1 VVTRENIDSE
11 VVLTAR
17 LTAARSTD
25 TSGFIIATL
34 AVSASENSDFVPGP
48 YPLTI
53 PAGETEITILDDDRP
68 RVSFAAGS
76 SSVAESGGTQNVA
89 VSISPAP
96 TTAITVN
103 YTVSGSA
110 TENTDFSIT
119 GSGTVTVA
127 ANATSVNIPVL
138 ITDDNGEE
146 AAETVILTLSS
157 GVGYNVGSTSSHILT
172 IADNDTPGLV
182 LSPPSLT
189 VTEGGTGSYTAALAT
204 PPSAPVTVNV
214 FSDNGEVT
222 FAPASLSFTTSNWST
237 AQPVTVTA
245 AQDADTAN
253 DNATLSHTATG
264 GGYGSVTGE
273 VAVIVTDDDTGNTLP
288 VVTLSMDKTT
298 ALEGSSTDWARMT
311 LTLNRILTAG
321 QSVKAPLVFS
331 GGGLGA
337 DFTLSRHRSSSGV
350 TLDTAT
356 GVVTFTGSGEDERD
370 GAMWMSVR
378 LLAAADQD
386 ETNETVSVSIP
397 TGTTGNPRLTAVN
410 VDGALT
416 GVGSGEILLF
426 DQANLPRKPTG
437 LTATPGNGKVIL
449 SWDDPENPDITE
461 YQFRS
466 RAAGDSYPAVWS
478 LNRNVSLLHLN
489 GISLVGLTNGAQ
501 YSFQVRAVAGSFRSE
516 PAEVTATPLAPAL
529 LFSPAAVGL
538 IEGGTGSYTVALAIP
553 PSAPV
558 TVTLASDSSEVTVD
572 TDAGTEGDQNTL
584 TFTASDW
591 NTGKPVTVT
600 AAQDDDTANDTATLS
615 HTAAGGDYGSVTAE
629 VAVTVTDDD
638 APGLALSPPSLT
650 VAEGET
656 GDYTVALSA
665 PPSAP
670 VTVDVVSD
678 NDEVTVAP
686 ASLSFTVENWN
697 TPQPVTVVTEQNN
710 EMANDMATLTHTA
723 SGGGYG
729 SVTGEVAVDVLDVA
743 NDLLFSQSLL
753 TVMES
758 QDVSYTVALSTQPSA
773 PVTVDVVS
781 DNGGVTVAP
790 ASLSFTIEN
799 WNTPQSVRVTA
810 AQDNGMANHS
820 AMLHHRA
827 TGDGYTGV
835 SGAVQVQVEAAESRA
850 VAAWHVRFG
859 RTVAQQVVDAVQ
871 QRLTTPP
878 PLSGL
883 QVTVA
888 GENLTATPLEEN
900 EGALSKLLGFEAVTT
915 GQVAQ
920 DSAFSFSPPAPAE
933 DGEGD
938 TPQLSFWGAGA
949 LSSFHGQEDTL
960 SLDGNVGTA
969 LLGADWRTQQWQ
981 AGAALSHSWGSG
993 SYAGE
998 DGNDAALTARLTG
1011 LFPYGRYALSPRLGV
1026 WAVAGYGWGTL
1037 SVKPDGSK
1045 REYQPGATMVMGA
1058 VGLDGLLID
1067 GGDDGFSLS
1076 TTTDLLTVKT
1086 TTEQV
1091 DGLASSEG
1099 SVSRLRMGLE
1109 ATRPVPLPNGASL
1122 LPSVEVGIRHDG
1134 GDAET
1139 GFGLEVGAAL
1149 AWHDPQR
1156 GISAEVKGRSLVTH
1170 VEEEFREQG
1179 MALSF
1184 SWNPDPSNRGPSLA
1198 IGHTVGDAASGMD
1211 ALLDPTVLEGGGA
1224 AAGSN
1229 SHQFTADFAYG
1240 FPIHND
1246 RLTLTPAVAVALSPE
1261 SRSYGLLWS
1270 LAPYSQQGRTQPWQ
1284 LSLEGEREEN
1294 TTADTPVDHSL
1305 MLNFSL
1311 LF

>member
-1 VVTRENIDSE
+1 VLSLAPGGTVVTRENIDSE

-53 PAGETEITILDDDRP
+53 PAGETEITQSIGILDDDYHESNEQFNALLWGFSLPSDVVLGTSETVITILDDDRP

-245 AQDADTAN
+245 AQDGDTAN
-253 DNATLSHTATG
+253 DNATLSHTASG
-264 GGYGSVTGE
+264 GGYGS
-273 VAVIVTDDDTGNTLP
+273 L
-288 VVTLSMDKTT
+288 
-298 ALEGSSTDWARMT
+298 
-311 LTLNRILTAG
+311 
-321 QSVKAPLVFS
+321 
-331 GGGLGA
+331 
-337 DFTLSRHRSSSGV
+337 
-350 TLDTAT
+350 
-356 GVVTFTGSGEDERD
+356 
-370 GAMWMSVR
+370 
-378 LLAAADQD
+378 
-386 ETNETVSVSIP
+386 
-397 TGTTGNPRLTAVN
+397 
-410 VDGALT
+410 
-416 GVGSGEILLF
+416 
-426 DQANLPRKPTG
+426 
-437 LTATPGNGKVIL
+437 
-449 SWDDPENPDITE
+449 
-461 YQFRS
+461 
-466 RAAGDSYPAVWS
+466 
-478 LNRNVSLLHLN
+478 
-489 GISLVGLTNGAQ
+489 
-501 YSFQVRAVAGSFRSE
+501 
-516 PAEVTATPLAPAL
+516 
-529 LFSPAAVGL
+529 
-538 IEGGTGSYTVALAIP
+538 
-553 PSAPV
+553 
-558 TVTLASDSSEVTVD
+558 
-572 TDAGTEGDQNTL
+572 
-584 TFTASDW
+584 
-591 NTGKPVTVT
+591 
-600 AAQDDDTANDTATLS
+600 
-615 HTAAGGDYGSVTAE
+615 TAE

-638 APGLALSPPSLT
+638 TADDTDADDTDNDPPVVANAIGDQSARVGRPFSYTFPANIFSDPTNDPLSYSASQGDDSALPGWLSFAAGSLT
-650 VAEGET
+650 FSGVPTAADVGVLTVKLSASDGVSTVYTTFSITVTANTLTISPSSLMVTEGQT
-656 GDYTVALSA
+656 GSYTVALSDS
-665 PPSAP
+665 PSAP

-773 PVTVDVVS
+773 TVTVDVVS

-1156 GISAEVKGRSLVTH
+1156 GISAEVKGRSLGTH

>member
-53 PAGETEITILDDDRP
+53 PAGETEITQSIGILDDDYHESNEQFNALLWGFSLPSDVVLGTSETVITILDDDRP

-245 AQDADTAN
+245 AQDGDTAN
-253 DNATLSHTATG
+253 DNATLSHTASG
-264 GGYGSVTGE
+264 GGYGS
-273 VAVIVTDDDTGNTLP
+273 L
-288 VVTLSMDKTT
+288 
-298 ALEGSSTDWARMT
+298 
-311 LTLNRILTAG
+311 
-321 QSVKAPLVFS
+321 
-331 GGGLGA
+331 
-337 DFTLSRHRSSSGV
+337 
-350 TLDTAT
+350 
-356 GVVTFTGSGEDERD
+356 
-370 GAMWMSVR
+370 
-378 LLAAADQD
+378 
-386 ETNETVSVSIP
+386 
-397 TGTTGNPRLTAVN
+397 
-410 VDGALT
+410 
-416 GVGSGEILLF
+416 
-426 DQANLPRKPTG
+426 
-437 LTATPGNGKVIL
+437 
-449 SWDDPENPDITE
+449 
-461 YQFRS
+461 
-466 RAAGDSYPAVWS
+466 
-478 LNRNVSLLHLN
+478 
-489 GISLVGLTNGAQ
+489 
-501 YSFQVRAVAGSFRSE
+501 
-516 PAEVTATPLAPAL
+516 
-529 LFSPAAVGL
+529 
-538 IEGGTGSYTVALAIP
+538 
-553 PSAPV
+553 
-558 TVTLASDSSEVTVD
+558 
-572 TDAGTEGDQNTL
+572 
-584 TFTASDW
+584 
-591 NTGKPVTVT
+591 
-600 AAQDDDTANDTATLS
+600 
-615 HTAAGGDYGSVTAE
+615 TAE

-638 APGLALSPPSLT
+638 TADDTDADDTDNDPPVVANAIGDQSARVGRPFSYTFPANIFSDPTNDPLSYSASQGDDSALPGWLSFAAGSLT
-650 VAEGET
+650 FSGVPTAADVGVLTVKLSASDGVSTVYTTFSITVTANTLTISPSSLMVTEGQT
-656 GDYTVALSA
+656 GSYTVALSDS
-665 PPSAP
+665 PSAP

-773 PVTVDVVS
+773 TVTVDVVS

-1156 GISAEVKGRSLVTH
+1156 GISAEVKGRSLGTH

>member
-1 VVTRENIDSE
+1 VTRENIDSE

-53 PAGETEITILDDDRP
+53 PAGETEITQSIGILDDDYHESNEQFNALLWGFSLPSDVVLGTSETVITILDDDRP

-245 AQDADTAN
+245 AQDGDTAN
-253 DNATLSHTATG
+253 DNATLSHTASG
-264 GGYGSVTGE
+264 GGYGS
-273 VAVIVTDDDTGNTLP
+273 L
-288 VVTLSMDKTT
+288 
-298 ALEGSSTDWARMT
+298 
-311 LTLNRILTAG
+311 
-321 QSVKAPLVFS
+321 
-331 GGGLGA
+331 
-337 DFTLSRHRSSSGV
+337 
-350 TLDTAT
+350 
-356 GVVTFTGSGEDERD
+356 
-370 GAMWMSVR
+370 
-378 LLAAADQD
+378 
-386 ETNETVSVSIP
+386 
-397 TGTTGNPRLTAVN
+397 
-410 VDGALT
+410 
-416 GVGSGEILLF
+416 
-426 DQANLPRKPTG
+426 
-437 LTATPGNGKVIL
+437 
-449 SWDDPENPDITE
+449 
-461 YQFRS
+461 
-466 RAAGDSYPAVWS
+466 
-478 LNRNVSLLHLN
+478 
-489 GISLVGLTNGAQ
+489 
-501 YSFQVRAVAGSFRSE
+501 
-516 PAEVTATPLAPAL
+516 
-529 LFSPAAVGL
+529 
-538 IEGGTGSYTVALAIP
+538 
-553 PSAPV
+553 
-558 TVTLASDSSEVTVD
+558 
-572 TDAGTEGDQNTL
+572 
-584 TFTASDW
+584 
-591 NTGKPVTVT
+591 
-600 AAQDDDTANDTATLS
+600 
-615 HTAAGGDYGSVTAE
+615 TAE

-638 APGLALSPPSLT
+638 TADDTDADDTDNDPPVVANAIGDQSARVGRPFSYTFPANIFSDPTNDPLSYSASQGDDSALPGWLSFAAGSLT
-650 VAEGET
+650 FSGVPTAADVGVLTVKLSASDGVSTVYTTFSITVTANTLTISPSSLMVTEGQT
-656 GDYTVALSA
+656 GSYTVALSDS
-665 PPSAP
+665 PSAP

-773 PVTVDVVS
+773 TVTVDVVS

>member
-53 PAGETEITILDDDRP
+53 PAGETEITQSIGILDDDYHESNEQFNALLWGFSLPSDVVLGTSETVITILDDDRP

-245 AQDADTAN
+245 AQDGDTAN
-253 DNATLSHTATG
+253 DNATLSHTASG
-264 GGYGSVTGE
+264 GGYGS
-273 VAVIVTDDDTGNTLP
+273 L
-288 VVTLSMDKTT
+288 
-298 ALEGSSTDWARMT
+298 
-311 LTLNRILTAG
+311 
-321 QSVKAPLVFS
+321 
-331 GGGLGA
+331 
-337 DFTLSRHRSSSGV
+337 
-350 TLDTAT
+350 
-356 GVVTFTGSGEDERD
+356 
-370 GAMWMSVR
+370 
-378 LLAAADQD
+378 
-386 ETNETVSVSIP
+386 
-397 TGTTGNPRLTAVN
+397 
-410 VDGALT
+410 
-416 GVGSGEILLF
+416 
-426 DQANLPRKPTG
+426 
-437 LTATPGNGKVIL
+437 
-449 SWDDPENPDITE
+449 
-461 YQFRS
+461 
-466 RAAGDSYPAVWS
+466 
-478 LNRNVSLLHLN
+478 
-489 GISLVGLTNGAQ
+489 
-501 YSFQVRAVAGSFRSE
+501 
-516 PAEVTATPLAPAL
+516 
-529 LFSPAAVGL
+529 
-538 IEGGTGSYTVALAIP
+538 
-553 PSAPV
+553 
-558 TVTLASDSSEVTVD
+558 
-572 TDAGTEGDQNTL
+572 
-584 TFTASDW
+584 
-591 NTGKPVTVT
+591 
-600 AAQDDDTANDTATLS
+600 
-615 HTAAGGDYGSVTAE
+615 TAE

-638 APGLALSPPSLT
+638 TADDTDADDTDNDPPVVANAIGDQSARVGRPFSYTFPANIFSDPTNDPLSYSASQGDDSALPGWLSFAAGSLT
-650 VAEGET
+650 FSGVPTAADVGVLTVKLSASDGVSTVYTTFSITVTANTLTISPSSLMVTEGQT
-656 GDYTVALSA
+656 GSYTVALSDS
-665 PPSAP
+665 PSAP

-773 PVTVDVVS
+773 TVTVDVVS

>member
-1 VVTRENIDSE
+1 VTRENIDSE

-53 PAGETEITILDDDRP
+53 PAGETEITQSIGILDDDYHESNEQFNALLWGFSLPSDVVLGTSETVITILDDDRP

-245 AQDADTAN
+245 AQDGDTAN
-253 DNATLSHTATG
+253 DNATLSHTASG
-264 GGYGSVTGE
+264 GGYGS
-273 VAVIVTDDDTGNTLP
+273 L
-288 VVTLSMDKTT
+288 
-298 ALEGSSTDWARMT
+298 
-311 LTLNRILTAG
+311 
-321 QSVKAPLVFS
+321 
-331 GGGLGA
+331 
-337 DFTLSRHRSSSGV
+337 
-350 TLDTAT
+350 
-356 GVVTFTGSGEDERD
+356 
-370 GAMWMSVR
+370 
-378 LLAAADQD
+378 
-386 ETNETVSVSIP
+386 
-397 TGTTGNPRLTAVN
+397 
-410 VDGALT
+410 
-416 GVGSGEILLF
+416 
-426 DQANLPRKPTG
+426 
-437 LTATPGNGKVIL
+437 
-449 SWDDPENPDITE
+449 
-461 YQFRS
+461 
-466 RAAGDSYPAVWS
+466 
-478 LNRNVSLLHLN
+478 
-489 GISLVGLTNGAQ
+489 
-501 YSFQVRAVAGSFRSE
+501 
-516 PAEVTATPLAPAL
+516 
-529 LFSPAAVGL
+529 
-538 IEGGTGSYTVALAIP
+538 
-553 PSAPV
+553 
-558 TVTLASDSSEVTVD
+558 
-572 TDAGTEGDQNTL
+572 
-584 TFTASDW
+584 
-591 NTGKPVTVT
+591 
-600 AAQDDDTANDTATLS
+600 
-615 HTAAGGDYGSVTAE
+615 TAE

-638 APGLALSPPSLT
+638 TADDTDADDTDNDPPVVANAIGDQSARVGRPFSYTFPANIFSDPTNDPLSYSASQGDDSALPGWLSFAAGSLT
-650 VAEGET
+650 FSGVPTAADVGVLTVKLSASDGVSTVYTTFSITVTANTLTISPSSLMVTEGQT
-656 GDYTVALSA
+656 GSYTVALSDS
-665 PPSAP
+665 PSAP

-773 PVTVDVVS
+773 TVTVDVVS

-915 GQVAQ
+915 GQVVQ
-920 DSAFSFSPPAPAE
+920 GSCGWCSPPAPA
-933 DGEGD
+933 
-938 TPQLSFWGAGA
+938 PAAGAG
-949 LSSFHGQEDTL
+949 
-960 SLDGNVGTA
+960 
-969 LLGADWRTQQWQ
+969 
-981 AGAALSHSWGSG
+981 
-993 SYAGE
+993 
-998 DGNDAALTARLTG
+998 
-1011 LFPYGRYALSPRLGV
+1011 
-1026 WAVAGYGWGTL
+1026 
-1037 SVKPDGSK
+1037 
-1045 REYQPGATMVMGA
+1045 
-1058 VGLDGLLID
+1058 
-1067 GGDDGFSLS
+1067 
-1076 TTTDLLTVKT
+1076 
-1086 TTEQV
+1086 
-1091 DGLASSEG
+1091 
-1099 SVSRLRMGLE
+1099 
-1109 ATRPVPLPNGASL
+1109 
-1122 LPSVEVGIRHDG
+1122 
-1134 GDAET
+1134 
-1139 GFGLEVGAAL
+1139 
-1149 AWHDPQR
+1149 
-1156 GISAEVKGRSLVTH
+1156 
-1170 VEEEFREQG
+1170 
-1179 MALSF
+1179 
-1184 SWNPDPSNRGPSLA
+1184 
-1198 IGHTVGDAASGMD
+1198 
-1211 ALLDPTVLEGGGA
+1211 
-1224 AAGSN
+1224 
-1229 SHQFTADFAYG
+1229 
-1240 FPIHND
+1240 
-1246 RLTLTPAVAVALSPE
+1246 
-1261 SRSYGLLWS
+1261 
-1270 LAPYSQQGRTQPWQ
+1270 
-1284 LSLEGEREEN
+1284 GEREG
-1294 TTADTPVDHSL
+1294 HKG
-1305 MLNFSL
+1305 
-1311 LF
+1311 